1 MSERFEEAVIAHCAP
16 TLAGHKCGSLFSWRK
31 TGGQDLAQELSSV
44 NRLLQPKGVRVRLL
58 KCCPAGALVYV
69 YRPAMLHKRLE
80 RTDIADFLHGQ
91 GYASLKLSDALE
103 SHPVCVV
110 PGEGMTFEMEKY
122 FKRGSPEMDMKAE
135 KVLELNASH
144 PMFAKLQIAVAQE
157 PEKAKKIVEILYA
170 QALLMAD
177 LPLEDPGAYSDLVC
191 ELLG

>member
-91 GYASLKLSDALE
+91 GYASLKLSDALATLAR
-103 SHPVCVV
+103 HIHC
-110 PGEGMTFEMEKY
+110 GEEFPHEVGIFLDYPLAAALAAGRPIQTRSR
-122 FKRGSPEMDMKAE
+122 RGAPLRCIASAAWFTWPATIIKDT
-135 KVLELNASH
+135 VLR
-144 PMFAKLQIAVAQE
+144 
-157 PEKAKKIVEILYA
+157 
-170 QALLMAD
+170 
-177 LPLEDPGAYSDLVC
+177 G
-191 ELLG
+191 